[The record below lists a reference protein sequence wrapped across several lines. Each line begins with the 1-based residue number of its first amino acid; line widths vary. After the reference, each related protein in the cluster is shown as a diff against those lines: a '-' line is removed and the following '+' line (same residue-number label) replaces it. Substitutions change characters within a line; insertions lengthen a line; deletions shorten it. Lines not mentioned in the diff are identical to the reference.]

1 MRKKCTQ
8 KETRSE
14 DVIDGECE
22 NVESR
27 AETSFRERH
36 TERERERERDLSRGR
51 KRKNMY
57 ERLMRKSVLPRE
69 RERDRWIETSDVV
82 EFRT

>member
-36 TERERERERDLSRGR
+36 TQRERERDLSRER

-82 EFRT
+82 ELRT